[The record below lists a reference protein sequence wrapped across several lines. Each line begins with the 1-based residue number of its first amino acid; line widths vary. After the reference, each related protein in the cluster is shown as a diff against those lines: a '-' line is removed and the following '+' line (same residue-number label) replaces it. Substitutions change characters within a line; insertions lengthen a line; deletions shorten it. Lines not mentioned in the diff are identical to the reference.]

1 MSTEAPKLTKEDF
14 ARDVLIQDE
23 AELAKISD
31 AVQIDKMITTPIIE
45 ENHFLDEKLI
55 DDISGNDYK
64 EVVNQNARE
73 WILKTSTAPA
83 TGNAQAI
90 LTVDDALK
98 EVEKEKEKSKET
110 KAQIV
115 EMVAA
120 GRKRRKKKNKKKK
133 EIAEN
138 GKLHEVKSLVNKK
151 KKAQNKYD
159 AKAKDIKNIKPIDFL
174 KSKENYQKLKE
185 QVSQGIYDELTKLQ
199 GNFNSSIAQALIK
212 NSSR

>member
-73 WILKTSTAPA
+73 WIIKTSTTPA
-83 TGNAQAI
+83 NANAQAI

-120 GRKRRKKKNKKKK
+120 GRKRGKTTRKTIWT
-133 EIAEN
+133 ETIRRTICTAVPDRVPAFRYRFTSAAWE
-138 GKLHEVKSLVNKK
+138 
-151 KKAQNKYD
+151 
-159 AKAKDIKNIKPIDFL
+159 
-174 KSKENYQKLKE
+174 
-185 QVSQGIYDELTKLQ
+185 
-199 GNFNSSIAQALIK
+199 K
-212 NSSR
+212 NSMPQAPGRPPREKGG

>member
-1 MSTEAPKLTKEDF
+1 
-14 ARDVLIQDE
+14 
-23 AELAKISD
+23 
-31 AVQIDKMITTPIIE
+31 
-45 ENHFLDEKLI
+45 
-55 DDISGNDYK
+55 
-64 EVVNQNARE
+64 
-73 WILKTSTAPA
+73 
-83 TGNAQAI
+83 
-90 LTVDDALK
+90 
-98 EVEKEKEKSKET
+98 
-110 KAQIV
+110 
-115 EMVAA
+115 MVAA

-174 KSKENYQKLKE
+174 KNKENYQKLKE

-212 NSSR
+212 K

>member
-73 WILKTSTAPA
+73 WILKTNTAPA

-98 EVEKEKEKSKET
+98 EVEKEKERSKET

-120 GRKRRKKKNKKKK
+120 GRKRLKKKNKKKK

-185 QVSQGIYDELTKLQ
+185 QI
-199 GNFNSSIAQALIK
+199 I
-212 NSSR
+212 